1 MWYNMPTLGGNF
13 MVIDSSDVHRY
24 MEEKFE
30 LEVLTRLAVIESKID
45 DYKLI
50 KEKSNEAY
58 NLANRNL
65 ETINKIEDRNKWL
78 WRTSIGAL
86 ITGLI
91 GILILFIKL
100 GLGIN

>member
-1 MWYNMPTLGGNF
+1 MHMG
-13 MVIDSSDVHRY
+13 
-24 MEEKFE
+24 EKFE

-45 DYKLI
+45 NYKLI

-78 WRTSIGAL
+78 WRTSVGAL

>member
-1 MWYNMPTLGGNF
+1 M
-13 MVIDSSDVHRY
+13 H

-30 LEVLTRLAVIESKID
+30 LEVLTRLAVIEIKID

-50 KEKSNEAY
+50 KEKSNEAF

-86 ITGLI
+86 ITGLM
-91 GILILFIKL
+91 GILILFIKF

>member
-1 MWYNMPTLGGNF
+1 M
-13 MVIDSSDVHRY
+13 H

-45 DYKLI
+45 DYKTI
-50 KEKSNEAY
+50 KEKSQEAY

-91 GILILFIKL
+91 GILVLFIKL
-100 GLGIN
+100 GLEID

>member
-1 MWYNMPTLGGNF
+1 MSSKVEKNKNANVD
-13 MVIDSSDVHRY
+13 VI
-24 MEEKFE
+24 K
-30 LEVLTRLAVIESKID
+30 K
-45 DYKLI
+45 
-50 KEKSNEAY
+50 AY

-78 WRTSIGAL
+78 WRTSVGAL

>member
-1 MWYNMPTLGGNF
+1 MHMG
-13 MVIDSSDVHRY
+13 
-24 MEEKFE
+24 EKFE

-45 DYKLI
+45 NYKLI

-58 NLANRNL
+58 DLANRNL
-65 ETINKIEDRNKWL
+65 ETINKIEDMNKLL
-78 WRTSIGAL
+78 WRTSVGAL

>member
-1 MWYNMPTLGGNF
+1 MKLSIS
-13 MVIDSSDVHRY
+13 V
-24 MEEKFE
+24 
-30 LEVLTRLAVIESKID
+30 LEFLRQYDESTKWHD
-45 DYKLI
+45 A
-50 KEKSNEAY
+50 KETKHYLNLY

-78 WRTSIGAL
+78 WRTSVGAL

>member
-1 MWYNMPTLGGNF
+1 MHMG
-13 MVIDSSDVHRY
+13 
-24 MEEKFE
+24 EKFE

-65 ETINKIEDRNKWL
+65 ETIN
-78 WRTSIGAL
+78 GY
-86 ITGLI
+86 G
-91 GILILFIKL
+91 GHQ
-100 GLGIN
+100 

>member
-1 MWYNMPTLGGNF
+1 M
-13 MVIDSSDVHRY
+13 H

-45 DYKLI
+45 DYKTI
-50 KEKSNEAY
+50 KEKSQGAY

-91 GILILFIKL
+91 GILVLFIKL